1 MNNVFNHLPIAFPF
15 YQDVK
20 SQEIYKENLE
30 SNLFYKLIT
39 PLDRLLPFQIEM
51 PVGKPNPTKWEI
63 LVYDED
69 GSYVAFNLIPSLP
82 LIKIYTFADRK
93 IAVYD
98 GQQLIKQ
105 FKAGIT
111 LPLDM
116 SCGYYYTK
124 ITFADGSYYVSDIFY
139 AKPNLAD
146 CIKVD
151 FWCSKDLKPVIYRD
165 GWKQWLYLPTFV
177 HTASPEVEE
186 ESIKD
191 GYNNEIPVY
200 QKMMLKYKFIDVVPD
215 FLKTALVSLQIQDF
229 VYLWISETRQG
240 YVDRVWVA
248 VTPDDTGATS
258 EVEVTFEDDI
268 LLKTNCGVD
277 DNLQN
282 VSTW

>member
-51 PVGKPNPTKWEI
+51 PVDKPNPTKWEI

-111 LPLDM
+111 RPLDM

-240 YVDRVWVA
+240 YADRVWVA